1 MLGSKFIDLEFYG
14 VRGSLAWLTV
24 SEDCEV
30 VNLLV
35 WGWFHPSLVMFF
47 LTLSRFSRMFFYVG
61 VAPVHPRLCEAL
73 VYCLRHVSRIENSA
87 WDCSA
92 LLGGSRT

>member
-1 MLGSKFIDLEFYG
+1 MESKAALHG
-14 VRGSLAWLTV
+14 LLLV
-24 SEDCEV
+24 SEDCEA
-30 VNLLV
+30 VNLLA

-47 LTLSRFSRMFFYVG
+47 LTLSRFSRKFFYVG

-87 WDCSA
+87 WDSSSSA